1 MNLLKESDMNRF
13 WCKSIR
19 HQAALF
25 VSVSLIATTGFIG
38 CGGKKDSRVT
48 TVNPNSRSLNPF
60 RAQQTGVINQTQQNL
75 QQNVVRQNQ
84 NRTGQQV
91 PVRQQSTQN
100 QQRQQTP
107 QISAK
112 AQEWIKQIDESR
124 IADLNGDAWRSLKF
138 MAMYPMNDKNDPNQK
153 LHDQVIQPFLNLI
166 KSEGVAVNSGLHVE
180 GVGAEYFI
188 EMVTDPCQEDILS
201 SAQMGRA
208 CVNEYGLDINIPT
221 AEELKMFYMD
231 RGPMYDLELTSDDR
245 VMDNATGETVQDAQ
259 VRLLH
264 SHALAQI
271 VALAALQK
279 QDRKFLAWDRDL
291 AIKVLNTT
299 ASYESTLRQ
308 LISEEPS
315 QEDIDSSE
323 GEDKQQKIAK
333 RQEVEELI
341 HGYFYRL
348 AYEVYLTTKVLDAS
362 NKVYKDAKFPAEV
375 SSPLAD
381 ADILPSGDFP
391 IRPYIGLGPQTAD
404 LIGQMISRN
413 QQPSYNPLSSL
424 VIKRLVTLAK
434 RASNIRDFAKA
445 LEDNSGQLQR
455 ANEDI
460 RSFLR

>member
-1 MNLLKESDMNRF
+1 
-13 WCKSIR
+13 
-19 HQAALF
+19 
-25 VSVSLIATTGFIG
+25 
-38 CGGKKDSRVT
+38 
-48 TVNPNSRSLNPF
+48 
-60 RAQQTGVINQTQQNL
+60 
-75 QQNVVRQNQ
+75 
-84 NRTGQQV
+84 
-91 PVRQQSTQN
+91 
-100 QQRQQTP
+100 
-107 QISAK
+107 
-112 AQEWIKQIDESR
+112 
-124 IADLNGDAWRSLKF
+124 
-138 MAMYPMNDKNDPNQK
+138 
-153 LHDQVIQPFLNLI
+153 
-166 KSEGVAVNSGLHVE
+166 
-180 GVGAEYFI
+180 
-188 EMVTDPCQEDILS
+188 
-201 SAQMGRA
+201 
-208 CVNEYGLDINIPT
+208 
-221 AEELKMFYMD
+221 
-231 RGPMYDLELTSDDR
+231 MYDLELTSDDR

-271 VALAALQK
+271 VAFAALQK

-413 QQPSYNPLSSL
+413 QQPSYNPLSGL

-434 RASNIRDFAKA
+434 RASNVRDFAKA